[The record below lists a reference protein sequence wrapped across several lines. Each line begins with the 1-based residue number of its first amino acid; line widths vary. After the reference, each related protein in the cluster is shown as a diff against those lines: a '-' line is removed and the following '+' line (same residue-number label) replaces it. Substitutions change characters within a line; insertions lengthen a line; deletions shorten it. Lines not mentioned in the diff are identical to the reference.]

1 MAVLYGPRVGPF
13 IIATLAADT
22 GVGGVAH
29 ASMTG
34 GRIYRGM
41 IPSSVNTYPAIVVSS
56 QAITAASANGAN
68 HVLDNALWTVKIV
81 NRGESQVLS
90 VQIADRVHTLL
101 QGRSGT
107 QDGVYIPPLNLSD
120 TLPYPE
126 FEGNQ
131 RFEHLDLTYRVF
143 PHAA

>member
-22 GVGGVAH
+22 GVGG
-29 ASMTG
+29 ASTLVG
-34 GRIYRGM
+34 ARIYRNM
-41 IPSSVNTYPAIVVSS
+41 IPADVSTYPCIVVSS
-56 QAITAASANGAN
+56 QANTAVSANGARQ
-68 HVLDNALWTVKIV
+68 VLDNSLWTVKIV
-81 NRGESQVLS
+81 SKGESQVILTT
-90 VQIADRVHTLL
+90 IGDRVHTLL
-101 QGRSGT
+101 QGLSGT
-107 QDGVYIPPLNLSD
+107 QGGVYIPPLNLSD

-131 RFEHLDLTYRVF
+131 RFEHLDLTYRAW